1 MNLKLPHV
9 IMTVISASAFGTGS
23 VPFTN
28 HYKEWKHNKRNKRKR
43 VLFSSHLRSWNLET
57 LIREL
62 YRCSLMNDPCGCGC
76 GNSAFPTQNAIPPPI
91 LHSLSRNEHEDP
103 DQIMVASPT
112 SWLRSRR
119 IRYCFLLLCSP
130 LLVPFLCV
138 TFPLLC
144 AANLCL
150 RVYRRRRRRRE
161 DARLL
166 RCEEGCGGV
175 EEEEEEKEGGMG
187 LLLQRYLEDQMLLV
201 GSVYECG
208 DADDDGEDP
217 TTPLLA

>member
-1 MNLKLPHV
+1 MKGP
-9 IMTVISASAFGTGS
+9 S
-23 VPFTN
+23 
-28 HYKEWKHNKRNKRKR
+28 
-43 VLFSSHLRSWNLET
+43 
-57 LIREL
+57 
-62 YRCSLMNDPCGCGC
+62 GC
-76 GNSAFPTQNAIPPPI
+76 GNSAVPTQNAIPPPI
-91 LHSLSRNEHEDP
+91 LHSLYRNEHEDP

-130 LLVPFLCV
+130 LLVPFLCA

-150 RVYRRRRRRRE
+150 RVYRRRRRGRE

-175 EEEEEEKEGGMG
+175 EEEEEKEGGMG

-208 DADDDGEDP
+208 DADDDDDDDP
-217 TTPLLA
+217 TNPLLG